1 MSQPASDPR
10 TPLCSVV
17 IATWNTRDLVADALA
32 SLTRHSSQET
42 TEIIVVDNGSS
53 DGTCDLIRRQFPGV
67 ILIQE
72 EKNTGYAP
80 ANNRGMRAAR
90 GRYVLLLGSDT
101 VVRANTIAVMSGFLD
116 AHADVSAVACR
127 LVNPDGS
134 PQMSCRRF
142 PRLRD
147 AVATYLSLHIL
158 APRYT
163 MKGFDFHATQEVEQ
177 PAATCLMVR
186 REVLGRLG
194 GFDEAYAILYND
206 VDLCRRLKNDGG
218 RIFFLGDTEV
228 VHHGSRTTRTAPPE
242 VRLEMYRN
250 ILRYF
255 RQYHG
260 QTARWVLTPIL
271 IVRLL
276 AATRSALAFRLVTPD
291 SGGWAA

>member
-1 MSQPASDPR
+1 MSQPAPDPR

-17 IATWNTRDLVADALA
+17 IATWNTRALVADALA
-32 SLTRHSSQET
+32 SLARHSPADT
-42 TEIIVVDNGSS
+42 TEVIVVDNGST
-53 DGTCDLIRRQFPGV
+53 DGTSGLIREQFPGV
-67 ILIQE
+67 ILIRE
-72 EKNTGYAP
+72 ERNTGFAP
-80 ANNRGMRAAR
+80 ANNRGIREAR

-101 VVRANTIAVMSGFLD
+101 VVRAHTIPVLSGFLD
-116 AHADVSAVACR
+116 AHPDVAAAACR

-147 AVATYLSLHIL
+147 AVATYLSLHAL
-158 APRYT
+158 TSRYT

-177 PAATCLMVR
+177 PAATSLMVR
-186 REVLGRLG
+186 REVLERLG
-194 GFDEAYAILYND
+194 GFDEAYTILYND

-218 RIFFLGDTEV
+218 RVFYVGATEV
-228 VHHGSRTTRTAPPE
+228 VHHGSSTTRTAPPE

-250 ILRYF
+250 ILHYF

-260 QTARWVLTPIL
+260 EWAGWVLTPIL

-276 AATRSALAFRLVTPD
+276 AVTRSALAFRLLRPG
-291 SGGWAA
+291 SGGWIA